1 MHWLELVTRHPLD
14 FNFDDLSTCYKQ
26 AITQGD
32 LRLLPAPF
40 GVKTEVPR
48 DTKLQM
54 VTLQATAPRKQ
65 AAFEELEDEDLDAG
79 FDFLSKHG
87 PRSGSDLQQLRW
99 QTKELREKDS
109 PVFGWPQ
116 APVDKALRTLSSDGA
131 LARKEFDWPL
141 PLTSTFFRPWV
152 LEILEAVWDFD
163 KSSLVLLGESGAGK
177 SPLGRSV
184 LMAQCRRNKQIFEC
198 HHRPCI
204 RCAPELDF
212 LRGEPGLVTIGD
224 FLDDPTSSELSIK
237 PLKSL
242 LDVGLYESMSWARWG
257 AVKWAQNQPR
267 ALAANT
273 YDENVNEGEDYGPA

>member
-1 MHWLELVTRHPLD
+1 M
-14 FNFDDLSTCYKQ
+14 
-26 AITQGD
+26 
-32 LRLLPAPF
+32 
-40 GVKTEVPR
+40 
-48 DTKLQM
+48 
-54 VTLQATAPRKQ
+54 QATAARKQ

-87 PRSGSDLQQLRW
+87 PRSGSDLQQLHW
-99 QTKELREKDS
+99 QTKELRKKDS

-116 APVDKALRTLSSDGA
+116 ALVDKALRTLSSDGA

-141 PLTSTFFRPWV
+141 SLTSTFFRPWV

-198 HHRPCI
+198 HHQPCI
-204 RCAPELDF
+204 RCTPEL
-212 LRGEPGLVTIGD
+212 GSCAGSPIGD

-237 PLKSL
+237 ALKSL
-242 LDVGLYESMSWARWG
+242 LDVGLCESMSWARWG
-257 AVKWAQNQPR
+257 AVKWVQNQPR
-267 ALAANT
+267 ALAANI
-273 YDENVNEGEDYGPA
+273 